1 MKRAILVL
9 LVLSLTRVGVAYA
22 DTTSAKET
30 QNYFFGVKNAASNLN
45 QVLALLVGPQGRPG
59 PAGVAGRD
67 GLIGMNGVDGK
78 DGLPGAP
85 GVAGEPGRDGASVVA
100 VAFTGNQ
107 GSCTTG
113 GTRFTDGAGNITY
126 ACNGATGAAGATGAT
141 GPQGPAGPAGAT
153 GATGPQGPA
162 GTGGGGGGGSLGFGQ
177 GEVTAGGC
185 EADGKI
191 VINFGREFTGTDFVF
206 SQFKLGNTTVT
217 DGDIKD
223 TCAGKV
229 VSLYFKITTG
239 TLKNGSSAG
248 YTNNDIIKCTKTL
261 QSAAGWPTGN
271 PQFTFASSDLNCIN
285 QRSNATVAF
294 NQISTADYTD
304 VIGFEIG

>member
-22 DTTSAKET
+22 DTTSAKDT

-85 GVAGEPGRDGASVVA
+85 GVAGEPGKDGASVVA
-100 VAFTGNQ
+100 VAFAGSQ

-113 GTRFTDGAGNITY
+113 GTRFTDGAGNVSY
-126 ACNGATGAAGATGAT
+126 ACNGAAGATGA
-141 GPQGPAGPAGAT
+141 QGPAGPAGAT

-162 GTGGGGGGGSLGFGQ
+162 GTGSGGGGSLGFGQ

-185 EADGKI
+185 EADGRI

-206 SQFKLGNTTVT
+206 NQFKLGNPTVT

-223 TCAGKV
+223 TCASKV
-229 VSLYFKITTG
+229 VALYFKITTG
-239 TLKNGSSAG
+239 TLKNGATAG

-261 QSAAGWPTGN
+261 QGAAGWPSGN
-271 PQFTFASSDLNCIN
+271 PQFTFTATDLNCIN